1 VSILKL
7 GPRPN
12 ITAPA
17 VGDLGAQAV
26 ALRAALEAGGSRFD
40 PTDRRIAKSIVNKV
54 DERTA
59 ITGGHTVVALAG
71 ATGSGK
77 SSLFNVLVNGDVA
90 DVGTRRPT
98 TSLPTAGVWGAEAAT
113 RLLDWLGV
121 GRRHAVEGHDAGED
135 ADALEGL
142 VLLDLPDFDSTNAE
156 HRAEADRVLD
166 LADVFVWVTD
176 PQKYADARLHDEYIR
191 TLASHAA
198 VTLVVFNQA
207 DRLSPEYLAACRAD
221 LTRLVHEDGATGAE
235 VIVTSAHTGQGI
247 RDLRRELGE
256 AVSRRTAAQQRL
268 AGDLR
273 YAAARLRDAVADT
286 EPSLEG
292 AADGPLVEA
301 LIRAAGVPT
310 ILAAV
315 ERDYR
320 REAWA
325 RTGWPFTRWVR
336 AFRPDPLTRLR
347 LQPEKSDTAVPGITA
362 ADVRAVLGR
371 SSLPPATPAARAAVD
386 LATRDL
392 VDQAADGLPQ
402 PWADAV
408 ADAAQEQRP
417 ELADALD
424 QAVLQ
429 TPLRADKPL
438 WWAVT
443 GITQMVLA
451 AAAVAGAVWL
461 GVLSVMGWLR
471 LPPVPTPYVG
481 PVPLP
486 TVLLLA
492 GLVIGFV
499 LGFGCR
505 SAAQVGARRRK
516 ELVAARLEEAVT
528 EVADTHIVAPL
539 EAVLAEHRRT
549 RELLAEAGATA

>member
-1 VSILKL
+1 MSVLKL
-7 GPRPN
+7 GSRPRATTPV
-12 ITAPA
+12 T
-17 VGDLGAQAV
+17 GDLAAQAA
-26 ALRAALEAGGSRFD
+26 ALRAALDTGGSRLD
-40 PTDRRIAKSIVNKV
+40 PADRRVATSIVNKV

-59 ITGGHTVVALAG
+59 ITGAHTVVALSG

-98 TSLPTAGVWGAEAAT
+98 TALPTAGVWGAEPAAE
-113 RLLDWLGV
+113 LLDWLGV
-121 GRRHAVEGHDAGED
+121 GRRHRVQGHDAGED
-135 ADALEGL
+135 AAALEGL
-142 VLLDLPDFDSTNAE
+142 VLLDLPDFDSTHAE
-156 HRAEADRVLD
+156 HRVEADRVLD

-191 TLASHAA
+191 TLAGHAA

-221 LTRLVHEDGATGAE
+221 LTRLVNEDGATGAE

-268 AGDLR
+268 RGDLR
-273 YAAARLRDAVADT
+273 YAATRLRDAVADR
-286 EPSLEG
+286 EPSLE
-292 AADGPLVEA
+292 AALDGGLVEA
-301 LIRAAGVPT
+301 LTRAAGIPT
-310 ILAAV
+310 VLGAV

-325 RTGWPFTRWVR
+325 RTGWPFIRWVR

-386 LATRDL
+386 LATHEL
-392 VDQAADGLPQ
+392 VEEASDGLPQ

-408 ADAAQEQRP
+408 ADAVSERRDD
-417 ELADALD
+417 LNDALD

-429 TPLRADKPL
+429 TPLRAGKPL
-438 WWAVT
+438 WWRVT
-443 GITQMVLA
+443 GAMQLLLA
-451 AAAVAGAVWL
+451 ATAVGGAVWL
-461 GVLSVMGWLR
+461 GALAVMGWLR
-471 LPPVPTPYVG
+471 LPPLRTPYLG
-481 PVPLP
+481 IVPLP
-486 TVLLLA
+486 TVLLIG
-492 GLVIGFV
+492 GLL
-499 LGFGCR
+499 LGFLLGFACR
-505 SAAQVGARRRK
+505 FAAQVGARRRR
-516 ELVAARLEEAVT
+516 ELVAGRLEEAVT
-528 EVADTHIVAPL
+528 GVARERVVAPVA
-539 EAVLAEHRRT
+539 AVLEEHRAT
-549 RELLAEAGATA
+549 REHLQQAGA

>member
-1 VSILKL
+1 MSVLKL
-7 GPRPN
+7 GSRPA
-12 ITAPA
+12 TTMPA
-17 VGDLGAQAV
+17 VGDLAGQAA
-26 ALRAALEAGGSRFD
+26 ALRAALETGGDRLEAG
-40 PTDRRIAKSIVNKV
+40 DRRLAKSIVNKV
-54 DERTA
+54 DERSA
-59 ITGGHTVVALAG
+59 ITGAHTVVALAG

-77 SSLFNVLVNGDVA
+77 SSLFNVLTNGDAA
-90 DVGTRRPT
+90 DVGTKRPT
-98 TSLPTAGVWGAEAAT
+98 TSLPTAAVWGEEPAS

-121 GRRHAVEGHDAGED
+121 GRRHRVTGHDAGED
-135 ADALEGL
+135 AAALEGM
-142 VLLDLPDFDSTNAE
+142 VLLDLPDFDSTNSD
-156 HRAEADRVLD
+156 HRVEADRVLD

-191 TLASHAA
+191 TLADHAA

-221 LTRLVHEDGATGAE
+221 LTRLVNEDGATGAE

-256 AVSRRTAAQQRL
+256 AVSRRTAAKQRL

-273 YAAARLRDAVADT
+273 YAATRLREAVGDG

-292 AADGPLVEA
+292 ALDGGLVEA
-301 LIRAAGVPT
+301 LTRAAGIPT
-310 ILAAV
+310 VLAAV

-371 SSLPPATPAARAAVD
+371 SSLPPATPAARAAVE
-386 LATRDL
+386 LATRQL
-392 VDQAADGLPQ
+392 VDDASEGLPQ

-408 ADAAQEQRP
+408 ADAATERGP
-417 ELADALD
+417 HLADALD

-438 WWAVT
+438 WWAIV
-443 GITQMVLA
+443 GLTQAVLA
-451 AAAVAGAVWL
+451 GAAVIGAVWL
-461 GVLSVMGWLR
+461 GALSVAGWLH
-471 LPPVPTPYVG
+471 LPPIPTPYLGV
-481 PVPLP
+481 VPLP

-492 GLVIGFV
+492 GLLLGFLLGFV
-499 LGFGCR
+499 CR
-505 SAAQVGARRRK
+505 FAGQTGARRRRD
-516 ELVAARLEEAVT
+516 LVADRLQQAVS
-528 EVADTHIVAPL
+528 EVAGAHIVAPM
-539 EAVLAEHRRT
+539 EAVLAAHRQT
-549 RELLAEAGATA
+549 REHLIRVGA

>member
-1 VSILKL
+1 MSVLKL
-7 GPRPN
+7 GSRPAAN
-12 ITAPA
+12 VPA
-17 VGDLGAQAV
+17 VGDLGAQAA
-26 ALRAALEAGGSRFD
+26 ALRAALEAGGDRLD
-40 PTDRRIAKSIVNKV
+40 AGDRRVAKGIVNKV

-59 ITGGHTVVALAG
+59 IAGAHTVVALAG

-77 SSLFNVLVNGDVA
+77 SSLFNVLTNGDAA
-90 DVGTRRPT
+90 DVGTKRPT
-98 TSLPTAGVWGAEAAT
+98 TSLPTAAVWGDDPAT

-121 GRRHAVEGHDAGED
+121 GRRHRVTGHDAGED
-135 ADALEGL
+135 AALLEGL
-142 VLLDLPDFDSTNAE
+142 VLLDLPDFDSTNAD
-156 HRAEADRVLD
+156 HRVEADRVLD

-221 LTRLVHEDGATGAE
+221 LTRLVNEDGATGAE

-273 YAAARLRDAVADT
+273 YAATRLREGVADS
-286 EPSLEG
+286 EPSLED
-292 AADGPLVEA
+292 ALDGGLVPA
-301 LIRAAGVPT
+301 LTRAAGIPT
-310 ILAAV
+310 VLAAV
-315 ERDYR
+315 EQDYR
-320 REAWA
+320 REARA

-347 LQPEKSDTAVPGITA
+347 LQPEKSDTAVPGLTA

-371 SSLPPATPAARAAVD
+371 SSLPPATPAARAAVE
-386 LATRDL
+386 LATREL
-392 VDQAADGLPQ
+392 VDEASEGLPQ

-408 ADAAQEQRP
+408 ADAATDEGP
-417 ELADALD
+417 HLADALD

-438 WWAVT
+438 WWRVVGVLQAL
-443 GITQMVLA
+443 LA
-451 AAAVAGAVWL
+451 AAAIVGALWL
-461 GVLSVMGWLR
+461 AALSVVGWLR
-471 LPPVPTPYVG
+471 LPPILTPYVG
-481 PVPLP
+481 IVPLP
-486 TVLLLA
+486 TVLLLG
-492 GLVIGFV
+492 GLL
-499 LGFGCR
+499 LGFLLGFACR
-505 SAAQVGARRRK
+505 FAGQSGARRRRD
-516 ELVAARLEEAVT
+516 LVADRLEEAVAG
-528 EVADTHIVAPL
+528 VAGAHIVAPMAAVL
-539 EAVLAEHRRT
+539 EAHRQT
-549 RELLAEAGATA
+549 REHLVRVGA